1 MEFDKPQFAGGGV
14 IPSESTTAR
23 IYIRHAPRRQT

>member
-1 MEFDKPQFAGGGV
+1 MEFDKLQFAGDGV

-23 IYIRHAPRRQT
+23 IYIRYAPGRQA